1 MPWCRIRGMGPF
13 SETLETEM
21 AKARKGMGFRAAVQN
36 VMRNSGVSPD
46 AAGAIVASAAHN
58 ASPAAKAAN
67 PNLRKVK
74 GKAVPKGKAT
84 AKKAAPKGRT
94 SSKKAAPK
102 KKAAKK

>member
-1 MPWCRIRGMGPF
+1 
-13 SETLETEM
+13 M
-21 AKARKGMGFRAAVQN
+21 ADARKGMGFRAAMQN

-46 AAGAIVASAAHN
+46 AAGAIVASAARN

-74 GKAVPKGKAT
+74 GSAKGKTSAKGKSAPKGKASARKT
-84 AKKAAPKGRT
+84 
-94 SSKKAAPK
+94 APK

>member
-21 AKARKGMGFRAAVQN
+21 ANARKGMGFRAAMQN

-46 AAGAIVASAAHN
+46 AAGAIVASAARN

-67 PNLRKVK
+67 PNLKKVK
-74 GKAVPKGKAT
+74 GKAAPKGRAS
-84 AKKAAPKGRT
+84 AKKAAPKGKA
-94 SSKKAAPK
+94 SAKKAVPK

>member
-21 AKARKGMGFRAAVQN
+21 ANARKGMGFRAAMQN

-46 AAGAIVASAAHN
+46 AAGAIVASAARN

-67 PNLRKVK
+67 PNLKKVK
-74 GKAVPKGKAT
+74 GSAKGKSAPKGKA
-84 AKKAAPKGRT
+84 APRGKAPAR
-94 SSKKAAPK
+94 KAAPK